1 MHMQTKHV
9 GIIWPGFRKYNEQF
23 YRAVLEDQRFKTS
36 VLWIRR
42 FRHDEIPPK
51 EVIESLSCKVVG
63 AESIRISGYS
73 VKTFLIMLYMIWKIV
88 RECDGILTSTQAPL
102 HSKVAFVLA
111 KFYRKKI
118 FVKTEQWRDLDN
130 PSFFMRQYK
139 KLDVSI
145 IRNCDILLPHGT
157 NQLQYAAG
165 KGVNPGIMRVMPLL
179 SDDLRRLPVDKPRLM
194 ENLGLQGKKV
204 ILYFGRLT
212 RQKGLQDL
220 LLACILAKKAM
231 EKSVLLVCGGADRHF
246 SDFSDTA
253 SYEDECRRLAEV
265 LLPGKVIFTGPI
277 ASSDKHN
284 YFQLADL
291 FIHPHGKRGTD
302 GWGLVI
308 NEAASMSLPII
319 VSDRVGC
326 APDLVVNGQNGYIV
340 PAGDVRALAGR
351 IEELMTDDG
360 KRTRFAG
367 QSRLVFERYHQPKKV
382 PQVIWEALNGGEK

>member
-1 MHMQTKHV
+1 
-9 GIIWPGFRKYNEQF
+9 
-23 YRAVLEDQRFKTS
+23 
-36 VLWIRR
+36 
-42 FRHDEIPPK
+42 
-51 EVIESLSCKVVG
+51 
-63 AESIRISGYS
+63 
-73 VKTFLIMLYMIWKIV
+73 MLYMVWKIV
-88 RECDGILTSTQAPL
+88 RECDGILTSTQAPF
-102 HSKVAFVLA
+102 HSKVAFVFA
-111 KFYRKKI
+111 KIYRKKI
-118 FVKTEQWRDLDN
+118 FIKTEQWRDLDN

-157 NQLQYAAG
+157 NQVQYAAG

-179 SDDLRRLPVDKPRLM
+179 SDDLRRLPVDKPRLK
-194 ENLGLQGKKV
+194 ETLGIKAKKV

-231 EKSVLLVCGGADRHF
+231 EESVLLVCGGADRHF
-246 SDFSDTA
+246 SDFSDSTT
-253 SYEDECRRLAEV
+253 YENECRRLAEV
-265 LLPGKVIFTGPI
+265 LLPGKVIFTGQI

-284 YFQLADL
+284 YFHLADL
-291 FIHPHGKRGTD
+291 FVHPHGKRGTD

-308 NEAASMSLPII
+308 NEAASLSLPII

-340 PAGDVRALAGR
+340 QAGDVRALAGR

-360 KRTRFAG
+360 KRMRFAG
-367 QSRLVFERYHQPKKV
+367 QSRLVFERYHQPKTV
-382 PQVIWEALNGGEK
+382 PQVIWEALNGSGK